1 MNLRCVSWLRGW
13 PLLVGLAVTGPAHP
27 QSLQPAPGITEAVYD
42 GTLSLPVAGIV
53 SRRPFREGDF
63 VEAGQVLLELDS
75 RLEALECQRR
85 RLILEHRQSEY
96 EALRRLFEQN
106 SISVKKEELDKA
118 RADYEVARAEYLMA
132 EEQLNRRRLLAPCAG
147 TVAEILP
154 ELGEAVQPHQPL
166 VRLVDTRQA
175 WFVANV
181 DPAWSARIQPGQTV
195 TLSLETGPA
204 PIQVTGTVTFLSPV
218 VDPASGLRKV
228 KVLFDNTQAR
238 IAPGVAGHLLPAAT
252 AQR

>member
-1 MNLRCVSWLRGW
+1 MNPRAMSWFPGW
-13 PLLVGLAVTGPAHP
+13 LLLAGLTAAGSVPP

-53 SRRPFREGDF
+53 SRRPLREGDF
-63 VEAGQVLLELDS
+63 VEAGQVLLELDN
-75 RLEALECQRR
+75 RLETLEVQRR
-85 RLILEHRQSEY
+85 RLILEHRQNEY

-118 RADYEVARAEYLMA
+118 RADYEVARAELLMA
-132 EEQLNRRRLLAPCAG
+132 EEQLNRRRLVAPCAG

-154 ELGEAVQPHQPL
+154 EVGEAVQPHQLL

-175 WFVANV
+175 WFIANL
-181 DPAWSARIQPGQTV
+181 DPAWCARIEPGQTV
-195 TLSLETGPA
+195 TLSLETLPA
-204 PIQVTGTVTFLSPV
+204 PTQVTGTVTFLSPV

-228 KVLFDNTQAR
+228 KVLFDNSRAR
-238 IAPGVAGHLLPAAT
+238 IAPGIAGHLLPAAT